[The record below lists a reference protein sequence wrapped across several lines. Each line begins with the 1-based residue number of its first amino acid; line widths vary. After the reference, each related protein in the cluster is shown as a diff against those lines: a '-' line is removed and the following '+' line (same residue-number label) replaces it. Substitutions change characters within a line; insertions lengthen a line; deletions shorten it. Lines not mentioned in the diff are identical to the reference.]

1 MTAPLI
7 ITLIVFGVTIVMF
20 FSGKFGLGLIGLCA
34 AVALQL
40 TGVVDAN
47 TVWSNFTNSSVIM
60 FVSLFVLSAGLMKTS
75 LINKFVQK
83 LASVQGN
90 ERKVLWG
97 CLTITILLAIFMN
110 ATAAVATMLPMISI
124 ICEKSGVN
132 PRKIM
137 KPCCDTANIWVGA
150 LPMGVGAS
158 AYLTTNAMIEQM
170 GGTEAMGIMD
180 YFIIKAPVLILVSVY
195 YYFFVT
201 KLLPKELP
209 SEMKQES
216 GAAKDFSSQLP
227 KWKEIV
233 SYVLFFGTVVCM
245 ILGSLL
251 GWGVPTWMMPVIA
264 GILMVF
270 TGVLTPKEASKSIPI
285 NMILLIGGMLTVA
298 SALGSTGGAA
308 IMGEFVQKLLGGS
321 TSSLVILGV
330 LFAVPCIMTQFMNNI
345 PVAQAFTPIAIATC
359 MASGVDPRLGC
370 AAVSFA
376 ATASILTPMASVAQA
391 MCMGP
396 GEYKITHYL
405 KSSGPALIL
414 YFIVLMIWAPI
425 AAKILWGV

>member
-1 MTAPLI
+1 MSPLV
-7 ITLIVFGVTIVMF
+7 ITLIIFGVTVIMF

-40 TGVVDAN
+40 CGIVDAN
-47 TVWSNFTNSSVIM
+47 TVWANFTNSSVIM

-75 LINKFVQK
+75 LINRFVQK
-83 LASVQGN
+83 LSTVQGN

-124 ICEKSGVN
+124 ICEKSNVN

-170 GGTEAMGIMD
+170 GGTQTMGILD
-180 YFIIKAPVLILVSVY
+180 YFIIKAPVLIVVSLY
-195 YYFFVT
+195 YYFVVT
-201 KLLPKELP
+201 KLLPNELP
-209 SEMKQES
+209 TEMKKE
-216 GAAKDFSSQLP
+216 AAATKDFSAQISP
-227 KWKEIV
+227 TKEIIT
-233 SYVLFFGTVVCM
+233 YVLFFGTVVCM

-251 GWGVPTWMMPVIA
+251 GWKVPTYMMPVIS
-264 GILMVF
+264 GILMVL
-270 TGVLTPKEASKSIPI
+270 TGVLTPKEAAKSIPI

-298 SALGSTGGAA
+298 TALGSTGGAA
-308 IMGEFVQKLLGGS
+308 IMGEFVTKLLGGS
-321 TSSLVILGV
+321 NSSVLILAV
-330 LFAVPCIMTQFMNNI
+330 LFIVPCIMTQFMNNI

-359 MASGVDPRLGC
+359 MAGGADPRLGC

-405 KSSGPALIL
+405 KSAGPALII
-414 YFIVLMIWAPI
+414 YFIVLMLWSPI
-425 AAKILWGV
+425 AAKLLWGV